1 MEGISVGFH
10 NFIDSLSK
18 DPVLFGAVL
27 LMIVNLVLI
36 GYVFLLARRVTT
48 LTKGRNG
55 ASLEK
60 TIREL
65 CDAVNE
71 LDDWRDSATELFDHF
86 DKRLKGSVRG
96 TSLVRFNPFKG
107 TGSGGNQSFAA
118 AFLDEEGT
126 GVVVSSLYSRERVS
140 LFGKPLSKFNSTF
153 ELTSE
158 EKQAVAEAKNKI
170 TNK

>member
-1 MEGISVGFH
+1 MGLN
-10 NFIDSLSK
+10 NFIHVLTT
-18 DPVLFGAVL
+18 DPTRVGAL
-27 LMIVNLVLI
+27 LLILVNLVLI
-36 GYVFLLARRVTT
+36 GYVFFLARRVTE
-48 LTKGRNG
+48 LTRGRNG

-65 CDAVNE
+65 CTAVNE
-71 LDDWRDSATELFDHF
+71 LDDWRDSATELFEHF
-86 DKRLKGSVRG
+86 DMRLKGSVRG

-140 LFGKPLSKFNSTF
+140 LFGKPLSKFSSVF

-158 EKQAVAEAKNKI
+158 EKQAVAEAKSKLQNK
-170 TNK
+170 